1 MNTPIKMLL
10 VVVCLLPAVLLAQ
23 PGAMPGNGAA
33 SGSIVGRV
41 YDADLNVPIEYANV
55 VLYRQA
61 DSSLITG
68 TVTRADGGYVLTG
81 VPSGRF
87 LVELSFIGYRP
98 VRVRDV
104 EAAPGAKVDLGR
116 TELRQNAVAMPGVEA
131 TAERPA
137 LTYKIDKKVVEVSR
151 QVTATSGTAV
161 DVLENV
167 PSVKVDAEGN
177 VSLRGSK
184 NLSVLIDGRPTL
196 MEASDALRQMP
207 AGTLDRIEI
216 ITNPS
221 AKYDADG
228 ATGIINLITK
238 RQRGSGLSGVVNAN
252 GGLWSRYG
260 GDFTLSWT
268 SGILSVFAAAD
279 YNRRAMPGALTSEQ
293 WTADTGETL
302 HVRSVGTL
310 TRDPRIAGARAGFDL
325 GWARTDRTSFGIFY
339 GHTRTGFDQSIA
351 LDQWSNLSTDTAHYQ
366 SEDHRLM
373 GGDYVSAAI
382 EHRHGFGS
390 LADTAHG
397 ISVRAELQRRGHTGS
412 TTTGLFEGTEQVS
425 GWRATQT
432 GPANRWLLNA
442 DYTLPVKGAG
452 RFEAGYQSSFGR
464 PTFEN
469 ALYQYD
475 PATDSFLYLPDYGS
489 TTSLAY
495 DIHALYSTWTGG
507 WRRLEY
513 EAGLRGEYS
522 SQRIDDSGM
531 DSVLLFTTK
540 GLFPTAHLSY
550 QLGGER
556 VIQASYAR
564 RTRRP
569 TGRDFIPSLVWQDA
583 YNVQQGNPALRPE
596 YINSLEAGTAIPLGA
611 GQASATAYYR
621 TTSDKFDDIQSLYRE
636 GVVLHEPLN
645 VGDDRSL
652 GAELSL
658 DVLPF
663 KWWTISPS
671 GDIYDYH
678 IAGVVRGQE
687 FSRSSINWSAQL
699 GNEFRLPTGTKVQ
712 LNAVYESPSVSA
724 QGRREGVLRTDMA
737 IRQVF
742 FKRMAV
748 VLQARNLLGTGREAS
763 SSFGSD
769 FYSQSSFK
777 HRSPI
782 LTLSL
787 NWNFNNFRPTRRM
800 RDTGREES

>member
-1 MNTPIKMLL
+1 MNTPIKTLL
-10 VVVCLLPAVLLAQ
+10 VVVCLLPAALTAQ
-23 PGAMPGNGAA
+23 PGSKPGNGAA

-41 YDADLNVPIEYANV
+41 FDADLNIPIEYANV

-68 TVTRADGGYVLTG
+68 TVTRADGSYVLTN
-81 VPSGRF
+81 VPAGRF
-87 LVELSFIGYRP
+87 YLELSFMGFRLR
-98 VRVRDV
+98 RVDGV
-104 EAAPGAKVDLGR
+104 QVAPGARVDLGR
-116 TELRQNAVAMPGVEA
+116 TELRQSAVAVPGVEA

-221 AKYDADG
+221 AKYDAEG

-252 GGLWSRYG
+252 GGLWGRYG
-260 GDFTLSWT
+260 GDFTLSWA

-325 GWARTDRTSFGIFY
+325 GWAKTDRTSFGIFY
-339 GHTRTGFDQSIA
+339 GHTRMGYDQSVTSE
-351 LDQWSNLSTDTAHYQ
+351 QWSSMGGDTAHYR
-366 SEDHRLM
+366 SDDHRLM

-412 TTTGLFEGTEQVS
+412 TTTGLFGGTEQVS

-442 DYTLPVKGAG
+442 DYVLPVRGVG
-452 RFEAGYQSSFGR
+452 RFEAGYQGSLAH
-464 PTFEN
+464 PIFEN
-469 ALYQYD
+469 ALYRYE
-475 PATDSFLYLPDYGS
+475 PAVDSFQYLPEYSS
-489 TTSLAY
+489 TTALAV
-495 DIHALYSTWTGG
+495 DVHALYTTWAGG
-507 WRRLEY
+507 WRHLEY
-513 EAGLRGEYS
+513 KAGLRGEYS

-531 DSVLLFTTK
+531 DSVLSYATK

-550 QLGGER
+550 QLGSNR

-569 TGRDFIPSLVWQDA
+569 VGRVLVPSLVWQDA

-596 YINSLEAGTAIPLGA
+596 YIDSWEAGSAIPLGA
-611 GQASATAYYR
+611 GHVSATAYYR
-621 TTSDKFDDIQSLYRE
+621 TTSDKFEDIQSLYRE
-636 GVVLHEPLN
+636 GALLHEFWN
-645 VGDDRSL
+645 VGNDRSL

-658 DVLPF
+658 DIAPF

-671 GDIYDYH
+671 GDVYDYQ
-678 IAGVVRGQE
+678 VRGSVEGQE
-687 FSRSSINWSAQL
+687 FNRSSINWSARFS
-699 GNEFRLPTGTKVQ
+699 NEFRLPTGTKVQ
-712 LNAVYESPSVSA
+712 LNAGYESPSVSA
-724 QGRREGVLRTDMA
+724 QGRREGVLTTDLGV
-737 IRQVF
+737 RQVF
-742 FKRMAV
+742 FKRLAA
-748 VLQARNLLGTGREAS
+748 VLQVRDLLGTGGEES
-763 SSFGSD
+763 TSHGSD
-769 FYSQSSFK
+769 FYTKSSFNS
-777 HRSPI
+777 RAPI

>member
-10 VVVCLLPAVLLAQ
+10 VVVCLLPAALSAQ
-23 PGAMPGNGAA
+23 PGAKLGNGAA

-41 YDADLNVPIEYANV
+41 YDADRNVPIEYANV

-68 TVTRADGGYVLTG
+68 TVTRTDGSYVLTS
-81 VPSGRF
+81 VPAGRF
-87 LVELSFIGYRP
+87 YIELSFMGLRLR
-98 VRVRDV
+98 RVDGV
-104 EAAPGAKVDLGR
+104 QVAPGARLDLGR
-116 TELRQNAVAMPGVEA
+116 TELRQSAVAMPGVEA

-137 LTYKIDKKVVEVSR
+137 LAYKIDKKVVEVSR
-151 QVTATSGTAV
+151 QVTAASGTAV

-177 VSLRGSK
+177 VALRGSR
-184 NLSVLIDGRPTL
+184 NFSVLIDGRPTL

-221 AKYDADG
+221 AKYDAEG
-228 ATGIINLITK
+228 AAGIINLITK
-238 RQRGSGLSGVVNAN
+238 RQRGSGLSGVANAN
-252 GGLWSRYG
+252 GGLWGRYG
-260 GDFTLSWT
+260 GDFSLSWT

-302 HVRSVGTL
+302 HVRSAGTL

-339 GHTRTGFDQSIA
+339 GHTRMGFDQSVTSE
-351 LDQWSNLSTDTAHYQ
+351 QWSSLGADTAHYR
-366 SEDHRLM
+366 SDDHRLM

-442 DYTLPVKGAG
+442 DYVLPVKGAG

-469 ALYQYD
+469 SLYQYD

-495 DIHALYSTWTGG
+495 DIHALYSTWTGR
-507 WRRLEY
+507 WRSLEY

-550 QLGGER
+550 QLGGNR

-671 GDIYDYH
+671 GDVYDYR
-678 IAGVVRGQE
+678 IAGNLEGLE
-687 FSRSSINWSAQL
+687 FSRSSLNWSVRL
-699 GNEFRLPTGTKVQ
+699 SNELRLPTGTKIQ
-712 LNAVYESPSVSA
+712 LNAGYESPSASA
-724 QGRREGVLRTDMA
+724 QGRREGVLTTDLGV
-737 IRQVF
+737 RQLF
-742 FKRMAV
+742 FKRVAAV
-748 VLQARNLLGTGREAS
+748 FQVRDLLGTGGEESTSFGNGFYTR
-763 SSFGSD
+763 SSFSP
-769 FYSQSSFK
+769 
-777 HRSPI
+777 RAPI
-782 LTLSL
+782 LMLSL

>member
-1 MNTPIKMLL
+1 MNTPMKLL
-10 VVVCLLPAVLLAQ
+10 LALVCLLPAAMFAQ
-23 PGAMPGNGAA
+23 PGPKSVNGPAD
-33 SGSIVGRV
+33 GVIVGQV
-41 YDADLNVPIEYANV
+41 FDADLGDPIEYANV
-55 VLYRQA
+55 VLYRQR
-61 DSSLITG
+61 DSSLVNG
-68 TVTRADGGYVLTG
+68 TVTRVDGSYALTG
-81 VPSGRF
+81 VPAGRF
-87 LVELSFIGYRP
+87 YVEVSFMGFRLR
-98 VRVRDV
+98 RVDGV
-104 EAAPGAKVDLGR
+104 QVAPGGRVDLGR
-116 TELRQNAVAMPGVEA
+116 TELRQSAVAMPGVEA

-137 LTYKIDKKVVEVSR
+137 LSYKIDKKVVEVGR

-177 VSLRGSK
+177 VALRGSK

-221 AKYDADG
+221 AKYDAEG
-228 ATGIINLITK
+228 VTGIINLITK
-238 RQRGSGLSGVVNAN
+238 RQRGSGLSGVVNAS

-260 GDFTLSWT
+260 GDFTLTWT

-279 YNRRAMPGALTSEQ
+279 YNRRAMPGTLTKEQ
-293 WTADTGETL
+293 WTAGTGETL
-302 HVRSVGTL
+302 HVKSAGTL

-325 GWARTDRTSFGIFY
+325 GWARTDRTSFGVFY
-339 GHTRTGFDQSIA
+339 GHTRMRSDQYVTSE
-351 LDQWSNLSTDTAHYQ
+351 QWSSLGTDTARYESDDQ
-366 SEDHRLM
+366 SVR
-373 GGDYVSAAI
+373 GGDYVSAAL

-397 ISVRAELQRRGHTGS
+397 LSARAELQRRGHTGDA
-412 TTTGLFEGTEQVS
+412 TTELFDGDRQVS

-442 DYTLPVKGAG
+442 DYVLPVKGAG
-452 RFEAGYQSSFGR
+452 RFEAGYQGSLAR
-464 PTFEN
+464 PVFEN
-469 ALYQYD
+469 GLHQYD
-475 PATDSFLYLPDYGS
+475 PAADSFRYLPEYSS
-489 TTSLAY
+489 TTALAV

-507 WRRLEY
+507 WHSLEY

-522 SQRIDDSGM
+522 SQRVDDSGV
-531 DSVLLFTTK
+531 DSVLSYATK

-550 QLGGER
+550 KLGGER

-583 YNVQQGNPALRPE
+583 YNVRQGNPTLRPE

-611 GQASATAYYR
+611 GQASATVYYR

-645 VGDDRSL
+645 VGNDRSL

-658 DVLPF
+658 DIAPF

-671 GDIYDYH
+671 GDVYDYR
-678 IAGVVRGQE
+678 IAGSVEGQE
-687 FSRSSINWSAQL
+687 FSRSSLNWSARL
-699 GNEFRLPTGTKVQ
+699 SNEFRLPTGTKVQ
-712 LNAVYESPSVSA
+712 LNARYESPSVSA
-724 QGRREGVLRTDMA
+724 QGRREGILTTDLGV
-737 IRQVF
+737 RQVF
-742 FKRMAV
+742 FKRLAA
-748 VLQARNLLGTGREAS
+748 VLQVRDLLGTGGEES
-763 SSFGSD
+763 SSYGND
-769 FYSQSSFK
+769 FYTRSSFNS
-777 HRSPI
+777 RAPI
-782 LTLSL
+782 LALSL
-787 NWNFNNFRPTRRM
+787 NWNFNNFRPTSRM

>member
-1 MNTPIKMLL
+1 MSTRIKTLL
-10 VVVCLLPAVLLAQ
+10 AFVCLLPAVLTAQ
-23 PGAMPGNGAA
+23 PGSKPGNGAA

-41 YDADLNVPIEYANV
+41 YDADRNVPIEYVNV

-61 DSSLITG
+61 DSALVTG
-68 TVTRADGGYVLTG
+68 TVTRTDGSYVLAN
-81 VPSGRF
+81 VPAGRF
-87 LVELSFIGYRP
+87 YIELSFMGFRLR
-98 VRVRDV
+98 RVDGV
-104 EAAPGAKVDLGR
+104 QVAPGARLDLGR
-116 TELRQNAVAMPGVEA
+116 TELRQSVVAMPGVEA
-131 TAERPA
+131 KAERPA

-151 QVTATSGTAV
+151 QVTAASGTAV

-177 VSLRGSK
+177 VALRGSR
-184 NLSVLIDGRPTL
+184 NFSVLIDGRPTL

-221 AKYDADG
+221 AKYDAEG
-228 ATGIINLITK
+228 AAGIINLITK

-252 GGLWSRYG
+252 GGLWGRDG
-260 GDFTLSWT
+260 GDFSLSWT

-279 YNRRAMPGALTSEQ
+279 YNRRPMPGALTSDQ
-293 WTADTGETL
+293 WTADSGETL
-302 HVRSVGTL
+302 HVHSAGTSTRGPQVG
-310 TRDPRIAGARAGFDL
+310 GARAGFDL
-325 GWARTDRTSFGIFY
+325 GWAKTDRSSFGAFY
-339 GHTRTGFDQSIA
+339 GHTRMRFDQSTA
-351 LDQWSNLSTDTAHYQ
+351 SDQWSSLGTDTAHYQ
-366 SEDHRLM
+366 SDDHRLM
-373 GGDYVSAAI
+373 GGDYVSVAI

-412 TTTGLFEGTEQVS
+412 ATTGLFAGGRQVS
-425 GWRATQT
+425 GWRSTQT

-475 PATDSFLYLPDYGS
+475 PVTDSFLYLPDYSS
-489 TTSLAY
+489 TTAVDY
-495 DIHALYSTWTGG
+495 DVHALYSTWTGKLN
-507 WRRLEY
+507 RLEY
-513 EAGLRGEYS
+513 AAGMRGEYS
-522 SQRIDDSGM
+522 RQRIDDSGM
-531 DSVLLFTTK
+531 DSVLLYTTK

-550 QLGGER
+550 KLGGER
-556 VIQASYAR
+556 VLQASYGR
-564 RTRRP
+564 RTSRP
-569 TGRDFIPSLVWQDA
+569 TGRDLVPSVVWQDA
-583 YNVQQGNPALRPE
+583 HNIQQGNPALLPE
-596 YINSLEAGTAIPLGA
+596 FIDSWEAGSVIPLGA
-611 GQASATAYYR
+611 GQASVTGYYR
-621 TTSDKFDDIQSLYRE
+621 MTHDKTDDVQSLYRE
-636 GVVLHEPLN
+636 GVVLHETQN

-658 DVLPF
+658 DILPF

-671 GDIYDYH
+671 GDVHDYR
-678 IAGVVRGQE
+678 IAGAVQGQG
-687 FSRSSINWSAQL
+687 FNRSSINWSARL
-699 GNEFRLPTGTKVQ
+699 GNELRLPSGTKIQ
-712 LNAVYESPSVSA
+712 LNAAYESPSVSA
-724 QGRREGVLRTDMA
+724 QGRTEGVLRTDMA

-748 VLQARNLLGTGREAS
+748 VLQARNLLGTGGEAS
-763 SSFGSD
+763 SSFGNG
-769 FYSQSSFK
+769 FYSRSVFR

-782 LTLSL
+782 LALSL